1 MYLNPKRISIGDTY
15 HGCHGTISIFSRLT
29 GLQKI
34 PLDCAAE
41 DLQAGDVVHV
51 ETPTNPSGEA
61 VCIASYAEKAHSR
74 GAYLIVDSTFG
85 PPGLQDPFE
94 WGADMVYHSGTKYL
108 GGHSDM
114 LCGVV
119 AVRRDDWFW
128 GLRQD
133 RTYLG
138 GVMGSLE
145 GWLGLRSVRTLEL
158 RVQRQSYNA
167 EMLVRWL
174 FALLNPDDPRRGSTV
189 LAGEDPTLSSGNSVV
204 VRKVV
209 ASVSHASI
217 QDVDPGSTISTG
229 VPVTLD
235 AASDT
240 SPAEGAKKKEEDEE
254 EATEAVTVDARH
266 TTDWLKK
273 QMPNGYGP
281 VFAVRMH
288 TEQLAKTVPGRLRLF
303 NHATSLGGV
312 ESLIEW
318 RRMTDSQCHSALLRL
333 SVGVEDW
340 KDLRDDLLSVFAAV
354 AAELVK

>member
-15 HGCHGTISIFSRLT
+15 HGCHGTISILSRLT

-34 PLDCAAE
+34 PLDCVAE
-41 DLQAGDVVHV
+41 DLQPGDVVHV

-94 WGADMVYHSGTKYL
+94 WGADIVYHSGTKYL

-114 LCGVV
+114 LCGVL

-128 GLRQD
+128 GLRRD

-158 RVQRQSYNA
+158 RVQRQSYNG

-174 FALLNPDDPRRGSTV
+174 FALLHPDDPRRGSTV
-189 LAGEDPTLSSGNSVV
+189 LAGEDPTLSSGNSVI

-235 AASDT
+235 ASESSRTEGDGKD
-240 SPAEGAKKKEEDEE
+240 PNRKAEP
-254 EATEAVTVDARH
+254 TEPVTVDGRH
-266 TTDWLKK
+266 ETDWLKK

-281 VFAVRMH
+281 VFAVRMQ
-288 TEQLAKTVPGRLRLF
+288 TEQLAKAVPSRLRLF

-318 RRMTDSQCHSALLRL
+318 RRMTDPQCHPALLRL

-340 KDLRDDLLSVFAAV
+340 KDLRDDLLSVFADV
-354 AAELVK
+354 AAELVR